1 MRAAVYSVSTAGG
14 GRAKWAAW
22 WGDRPTRRRFV
33 PPDAR
38 GEAVDEHA
46 ARQAVFAAL
55 SRARGVTSW
64 REVAPLY
71 AVAADRWARGIDP
84 VFPGDRPRR
93 EPEPSARIVRGDVPL
108 EALEVL
114 GLEPPVT
121 LDEARE
127 AYRRRALERH
137 PDRGGSHEEMLAVNE
152 AWETVR
158 RALER

>member
-1 MRAAVYSVSTAGG
+1 MRAAVYSVSTKG

-46 ARQAVFAAL
+46 ARQAVFAAF

-64 REVAPLY
+64 REIESVF
-71 AVAADRWARGIDP
+71 AVAADRWARGLDP
-84 VFPGDRPRR
+84 PFPGEKPRR
-93 EPEPSARIVRGDVPL
+93 APDPGPRVDLPR

-121 LDEARE
+121 LEEARE
-127 AYRRRALERH
+127 AYRRRALEHH
-137 PDRGGSHEEMLAVNE
+137 PDRGGSHDDMLAVNE
-152 AWETVR
+152 AWEAVR
-158 RALER
+158 RAFDGS